1 MIEYED
7 FSCISIERE
16 IVVRSYQNFERWS
29 GVRFPT
35 DFVMHSSLF
44 HGGVPIRKCVKTEA
58 GRICVVGRFLNVL
71 RDEQLPQ
78 PYIET
83 WRSTERD
90 VRMDY
95 SLWYLNELWPENAWL
110 PFAGVDT
117 DGKDCRECHDYFAVL
132 SFTELGEVVYANG
145 FDEIER
151 IAPDFAT
158 FCGLMTI
165 DGNPIASRRVDR
177 Y

>member
-1 MIEYED
+1 M
-7 FSCISIERE
+7 
-16 IVVRSYQNFERWS
+16 
-29 GVRFPT
+29 
-35 DFVMHSSLF
+35 
-44 HGGVPIRKCVKTEA
+44 
-58 GRICVVGRFLNVL
+58 
-71 RDEQLPQ
+71 
-78 PYIET
+78 

-117 DGKDCRECHDYFAVL
+117 DGKDCREFHDYFAVL

-151 IAPDFAT
+151 IAPDFAA
-158 FCGLMTI
+158 FCELMTI
-165 DGNPIASRRVDR
+165 DGNPIARRNVDR